1 LPVGESWRALFMDKG
16 LQVVLEQEIDD
27 DSEIRILKIFEYL
40 LGDDVDERRDDNS
53 TIRI

>member
-1 LPVGESWRALFMDKG
+1 MNVSYEYEF
-16 LQVVLEQEIDD
+16 ID

-40 LGDDVDERRDDNS
+40 LGDDEDERTADNS